1 MKLKRLNV
9 ASLSVLVVIA
19 AAALCGCGSAEN
31 DAQFKFYGKKIAAK
45 VRDDSEEGGYWVRAP
60 ATDEILFRIFFPN
73 HFLGSYV
80 EVGAADGVKESSTK
94 FFEEER
100 MWKGTLIEPQT
111 QFFDAIRKYR
121 QNAHAIRAAVCEK
134 ASVHNLYDQGLT
146 THLDT
151 FDASNNNAASVTEQ
165 VSCQPLMDLLQSA
178 SAGYQPST
186 GVLDLLSV
194 DAEGA
199 ELASLKTF
207 DFRKVSVGVVLI
219 DDSPGC
225 YFKAINRCNAQLK
238 KDGFCLAGTVGHK
251 NYWVNTKRF
260 DHSLCAKPFSA
271 ANVEQRVQDATKKS
285 TEQLANSAS
294 RYAAMPVEQQTAV
307 RVVRIQANIVG
318 MSHVVEPEVY
328 EKLDD
333 DVVSHI
339 VMAGAQRGIYSEV
352 PSAKDALEFCS
363 KTSAEVLVAE
373 AEDGANCALL
383 EFDLSKAKAL
393 RTVVL
398 ERPGLCRVSGENRC
412 HQHLEKHGFCMAG
425 TSKDASYWVRGSFE
439 THPLCQELFDSRRLP
454 EMISNAA
461 QKQQQRRRLLS
472 TTVETNSDDERAP
485 ASSSTSSHAE
495 LRHVFESAA
504 HKMDDAEEAI
514 RKIYRMNSRIAQND
528 ASESMAGVVP
538 SNKVELELIQGE
550 LQKRIDQLQSEVQS
564 AVRVD
569 HIRHSLDTVFDEIG
583 DVIDRMDH
591 GAEIKTGLNG
601 LEDEFER
608 SIRKLGVSDE
618 SETHAYSRALIISI
632 AVMLLASLLGVAY
645 LTGMRK
651 SWRVVMGVN
660 AANTAL
666 LLLASTSQ
674 FVLRQNVL
682 VELKYNHWVAFLSI
696 NLMLV
701 LIEVPCMCF
710 AMYDIMR
717 RIINDK
723 VESMYYIGLSY
734 AIQYLVFI
742 NFYVVDIAQP
752 CTLKDGLCGRNASAA
767 LGLLV
772 VLQSLM
778 LGFLA
783 VLKHLEKPQSAFEFD
798 EIAAAKSSFAE
809 LAVVDEENPHTFAAG
824 VGAGANGFDAME
836 PLTPRKTSGMPI

>member
-1 MKLKRLNV
+1 M
-9 ASLSVLVVIA
+9 
-19 AAALCGCGSAEN
+19 
-31 DAQFKFYGKKIAAK
+31 
-45 VRDDSEEGGYWVRAP
+45 
-60 ATDEILFRIFFPN
+60 
-73 HFLGSYV
+73 
-80 EVGAADGVKESSTK
+80 
-94 FFEEER
+94 
-100 MWKGTLIEPQT
+100 
-111 QFFDAIRKYR
+111 
-121 QNAHAIRAAVCEK
+121 
-134 ASVHNLYDQGLT
+134 
-146 THLDT
+146 
-151 FDASNNNAASVTEQ
+151 
-165 VSCQPLMDLLQSA
+165 
-178 SAGYQPST
+178 
-186 GVLDLLSV
+186 
-194 DAEGA
+194 
-199 ELASLKTF
+199 
-207 DFRKVSVGVVLI
+207 
-219 DDSPGC
+219 
-225 YFKAINRCNAQLK
+225 
-238 KDGFCLAGTVGHK
+238 
-251 NYWVNTKRF
+251 
-260 DHSLCAKPFSA
+260 
-271 ANVEQRVQDATKKS
+271 
-285 TEQLANSAS
+285 
-294 RYAAMPVEQQTAV
+294 
-307 RVVRIQANIVG
+307 
-318 MSHVVEPEVY
+318 
-328 EKLDD
+328 
-333 DVVSHI
+333 
-339 VMAGAQRGIYSEV
+339 
-352 PSAKDALEFCS
+352 
-363 KTSAEVLVAE
+363 
-373 AEDGANCALL
+373 
-383 EFDLSKAKAL
+383 
-393 RTVVL
+393 
-398 ERPGLCRVSGENRC
+398 
-412 HQHLEKHGFCMAG
+412 
-425 TSKDASYWVRGSFE
+425 
-439 THPLCQELFDSRRLP
+439 P

-461 QKQQQRRRLLS
+461 HQQQQRRRLLS